1 MLIIK
6 HNVGS
11 RSGNMFNFLIH
22 CISDNLLYY
31 RHEEISLE
39 YFKQCSFLFRN
50 MPDKIYFPE
59 FRGGSQNKD
68 TVEGLFIEPK
78 KPVRNHHEI
87 IDQYIKPFIDYSSSD
102 LAHIDFDNSLVIHI
116 RSGDVFQE
124 NFIDDKAMFDVFRSP
139 PLAFYKEIVESTS
152 YSMYYIVS
160 ENYALNP
167 VIPYLCRSYPNVRML
182 SNDLSFD
189 FRILLHSK
197 YFAPGHS
204 DLSRMAMLL
213 SAPEKKTYISRRI
226 FPNMKNTLYYDYS
239 DYFNINVA
247 SFDQYVQ
254 LIMHWTR

>member
-1 MLIIK
+1 MLIIQ
-6 HNVGS
+6 HGSS
-11 RSGNMFNFLIH
+11 RSGNIFYFLIH
-22 CISDNLLYY
+22 CISDNLLHYK
-31 RHEEISLE
+31 HDLISLE
-39 YFKQCSFLFRN
+39 LLKNSSVLFSN

-59 FRGGSQNKD
+59 FRGGPQNRD

-78 KPVRNHHEI
+78 EPVRNYHEI
-87 IDQYIKPFIDYSSSD
+87 IDQYIKPFIDCRSSD

-116 RSGDVFQE
+116 RSGDVFQK
-124 NFIDDKAMFDVFRSP
+124 NFIDDKAMFNFFRSP

-182 SNDLSFD
+182 SNDLSYD

-213 SAPEKKTYISRRI
+213 SAPKKKTYISRRI
-226 FPNMKNTLYYDYS
+226 FPNVKNTLYYDYS
-239 DYFNINVA
+239 DYYNIDVA

-254 LIMHWTR
+254 LIMQWTR